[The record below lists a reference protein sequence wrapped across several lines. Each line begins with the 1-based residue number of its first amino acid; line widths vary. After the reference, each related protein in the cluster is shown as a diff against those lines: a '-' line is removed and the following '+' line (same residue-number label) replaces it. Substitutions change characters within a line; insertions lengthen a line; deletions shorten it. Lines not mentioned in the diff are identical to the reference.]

1 MNEISKDEVTHLA
14 QLSSISLSDD
24 ESEDLQKDLA
34 EIVNYI
40 KQLDELDTSG
50 VEPTYQ
56 VSQNQ
61 NVWREDEINDY
72 GVKRDALLALAKENS
87 KDNQIKV
94 PRVL

>member
-14 QLSSISLSDD
+14 QLSSISLSDE

-40 KQLDELDTSG
+40 KQLDQLDTSG
-50 VEPTYQ
+50 VQPTYQ

-61 NVWREDEINDY
+61 NVWREDKINDY
-72 GVKRDALLALAKENS
+72 GVKRDTLLALAKENS

-94 PRVL
+94 PKVL